1 LQSLQARVAETNPS
15 ESGEAGC
22 PVAALAADLDT
33 LQTEIRSLYK
43 AALPPAVIHQIARGA
58 HEQFAIGRM
67 MLDDCTLRSANGTLN
82 QKHLANTRRWI
93 AGVRRYMESRQTTYG
108 TSIRRKFY
116 VIKPARGVQ

>member
-1 LQSLQARVAETNPS
+1 MQSLQARAGETNPS
-15 ESGEAGC
+15 VAGEAQC
-22 PVAALAADLDT
+22 PVVALIVDLEK
-33 LQTEIRSLYK
+33 LQSEIRALYK

-82 QKHLANTRRWI
+82 EKHLANARRWI
-93 AGVRRYMESRQTTYG
+93 AGVRRFMENRQTTYG

-116 VIKPARGVQ
+116 VIKPARAAQ